1 MSVPPAVVLF
11 FLSAAVAEL
20 LSGSA
25 PPSEFFNPVSF
36 VLLSCLYGSG
46 AVLARE
52 LKVRWNKGYVSLFVL
67 GAAYAIIEE
76 GLMVKSFFDPT
87 WMDIGILGVYGRWQ
101 GINWVWTEW
110 LTIYHAIFSIAI
122 PVTLVELLYL
132 NQRNQSWI
140 NNKKFAGLAVLL
152 AGVTAFGYLF
162 LTPYRVPFLQYG
174 FFVLV
179 VAFLVF
185 VAWKIPS
192 TTGKGKLPVLSP
204 KKATVAGF
212 VTGMGF
218 FFFFGGGPNL
228 IDNPLVLLLVGAGL
242 VYLVFSF
249 LRKYNW
255 NKNSLYQKFALSAGA
270 LMFLIVLTPF
280 QEFDSSRPDNPQGM
294 LIVGLVTLGLLFLL
308 RKRLK
313 RTLNSQNFEQTLKKP
328 Q

>member
-1 MSVPPAVVLF
+1 MTVSPALVLF

-25 PPSEFFNPVSF
+25 PPGEFFNPFSF

-52 LKVRWNKGYVSLFVL
+52 LKIRWNKGYVSLFVL

-87 WMDIGILGVYGRWQ
+87 WIDIGILGVYGRWQ
-101 GINWVWTEW
+101 GVNWVWTEW
-110 LTIYHAIFSIAI
+110 LTIYHAIFSIVI
-122 PVTLVELLYL
+122 PITLVELLYP
-132 NQRNQSWI
+132 NQRNQSWV

-152 AGVTAFGYLF
+152 AGVTTFGYLF
-162 LTPYRVPFLQYG
+162 LTPYRPPILQYG
-174 FFVLV
+174 FFVAV
-179 VAFLVF
+179 VAFLLV

-192 TTGKGKLPVLSP
+192 NLGKGKLQVLAS
-204 KKATVAGF
+204 KKAAVAGF

-218 FFFFGGGPNL
+218 FLFFGTGPNL
-228 IDNPLVLLLVGAGL
+228 ISDPLVLLIVGAGL

-270 LMFLIVLTPF
+270 LMFLIALTPF

-294 LIVGLVTLGLLFLL
+294 LIVGLVALVLLILL
-308 RKRLK
+308 RKRFK
-313 RTLNSQNFEQTLKKP
+313 QTLSP
-328 Q
+328 QNLE

>member
-1 MSVPPAVVLF
+1 MFVSPAIVLF
-11 FLSAAVAEL
+11 FLSAAIAEL

-25 PPSEFFNPVSF
+25 PPFEFFHPFTF

-52 LKVRWNKGYVSLFVL
+52 LKIRWNKSYVSLFVL

-87 WMDIGILGVYGRWQ
+87 WMDIGLLGVYGRWQ
-101 GINWVWTEW
+101 GVNWVWTEW

-122 PVTLVELLYL
+122 PVTLVELLYPQ
-132 NQRNQSWI
+132 QRNQSWI
-140 NNKKFAGLAVLL
+140 STKKFAGFAVLL
-152 AGVTAFGYLF
+152 AAVTAFGYLF
-162 LTPYRVPFLQYG
+162 LTPYRPPFLQYC

-179 VAFLVF
+179 VAFLLV

-192 TTGKGKLPVLSP
+192 NIGKGKLPILNS
-204 KKATVAGF
+204 KKAAVAGF

-218 FFFFGGGPNL
+218 FLFFGAGPNL
-228 IDNPLVLLLVGAGL
+228 IDDPLILLIVGAGL
-242 VYLVFSF
+242 VYVEFSF

-255 NKNSLYQKFALSAGA
+255 NKNTLYQKFTLSAGA
-270 LMFLIVLTPF
+270 LAFLIVLTPF
-280 QEFDSSRPDNPQGM
+280 QEFDSSRPDNSQGM
-294 LIVGLVTLGLLFLL
+294 LIVGLVALVLLVLL

-313 RTLNSQNFEQTLKKP
+313 KTLLSKNSE
-328 Q
+328 